1 MTWFQKFQVSC
12 LCPSLA
18 LVCNF
23 ETTRTGIDLGQG
35 GPDHWFQK
43 FQVSCICIMETGHAA
58 DSHVLP
64 SKHPQVRVH
73 N

>member
-1 MTWFQKFQVSC
+1 M
-12 LCPSLA
+12 
-18 LVCNF
+18 
-23 ETTRTGIDLGQG
+23 GINLGQG